1 MKTPE
6 VETLAVGTLAVE
18 TPEVETLAVKTL
30 VHGACFDK
38 YTNSI

>member
-30 VHGACFDK
+30 VHGACSDK